1 MRLKPERIPTSKAI
15 GIVRER
21 IDGMRRTNRD
31 VIIIKENPLGA
42 NRSNNN
48 NISLD
53 VRINVAMRR
62 LKKKGGDIS
71 LMR

>member
-1 MRLKPERIPTSKAI
+1 MPESKAI

-21 IDGMRRTNRD
+21 IEGMRRKNRC
-31 VIIIKENPLGA
+31 VIIKKENPPEV

-62 LKKKGGDIS
+62 LKEKGGNIS